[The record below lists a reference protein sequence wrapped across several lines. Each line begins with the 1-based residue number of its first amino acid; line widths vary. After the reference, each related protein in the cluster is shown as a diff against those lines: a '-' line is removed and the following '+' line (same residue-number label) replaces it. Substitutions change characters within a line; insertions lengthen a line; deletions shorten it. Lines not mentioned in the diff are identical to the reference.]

1 MNLDAPRVVNQRR
14 AERGA
19 TTVRVHGAWR
29 LTVKRPRTYTQAMRQ
44 SRKGSSARIE
54 SKGARVPRRGDRP
67 LRRAQCDASEIH
79 GEETPHGLEQGERME
94 EGRVRIRS
102 YAPRSGS
109 PRGLRQSLCARRTR
123 LRCARRA
130 GCCEEDGP
138 GRWGPPNSR
147 RERCSAADGRARKSV
162 EAGFAARQNE
172 GMTNGP
178 HV

>member
-1 MNLDAPRVVNQRR
+1 M
-14 AERGA
+14 
-19 TTVRVHGAWR
+19 
-29 LTVKRPRTYTQAMRQ
+29 KRP
-44 SRKGSSARIE
+44 SARDLFTH
-54 SKGARVPRRGDRP
+54 ARREMRLRCGHDPRSARGGRGS
-67 LRRAQCDASEIH
+67 AWCGASEIH

-102 YAPRSGS
+102 CAPRSGS

-147 RERCSAADGRARKSV
+147 RERCSAADGRGPRVGAILRV
-162 EAGFAARQNE
+162 GCAAVRRHWAEMRRAAQL
-172 GMTNGP
+172 G
-178 HV
+178 